1 MDRVYESR
9 DHGCLSVH
17 GGLVT
22 LGRRDRF
29 RAREV
34 IVIAWREREEV
45 IEILTNG
52 VSWKQSCGD
61 DHTSML
67 NRGGGGALMG
77 RWFGL

>member
-34 IVIAWREREEV
+34 IVIAWRERERRSSRFSQMASVGSRAAEMTTRRCS
-45 IEILTNG
+45 IEAAVVL
-52 VSWKQSCGD
+52 
-61 DHTSML
+61 
-67 NRGGGGALMG
+67 
-77 RWFGL
+77 